1 MKGGKLKN
9 GFEFEVDENVL
20 DDMRLIDAM
29 AEAQE
34 DNPTK
39 FSKAILMVLGEDQRN
54 RLYEHI
60 ALEDGRVPIGSISEA
75 FVEIFEAM
83 GEEGK
88 N

>member
-1 MKGGKLKN
+1 MKKGKLKN

-29 AEAQE
+29 AEAQDE
-34 DNPTK
+34 NPTK
-39 FSKAILMVLGEDQRN
+39 FSKAILMVLGAEQRD

-60 ALEDGRVPIGSISEA
+60 ALENGRVPIEATSEA
-75 FVEIFEAM
+75 LVEIFEAM